1 MNFRNKAGLT
11 LRTLGFE
18 INPIDTSVSRPNSY
32 VRASIWS
39 GCILQISK
47 MGRIA
52 YRAVYIK
59 FRQQRDIFYFP
70 FKVISRTFQICSS
83 QIPINSI
90 WNHFQFHKRFFPA
103 ASQILFF
110 RSQFRASI
118 QHKFLPRF
126 NSICY

>member
-59 FRQQRDIFYFP
+59 FH
-70 FKVISRTFQICSS
+70 SR
-83 QIPINSI
+83 
-90 WNHFQFHKRFFPA
+90 
-103 ASQILFF
+103 
-110 RSQFRASI
+110 
-118 QHKFLPRF
+118 
-126 NSICY
+126 